1 MVEQFYNV
9 LSEGFYWLHHQDT
22 MTCDNMTYVT
32 SVSQR
37 HVGRS
42 GHRRWAG
49 DHRSLGGRAG
59 TETRHL
65 VGLPEPTFESLPPEV
80 VGESELEQGS
90 EDESGARAHPDVDGL
105 EGKHKHLYQSETLLK
120 YLLATRQY

>member
-1 MVEQFYNV
+1 
-9 LSEGFYWLHHQDT
+9 
-22 MTCDNMTYVT
+22 MTYVT

-80 VGESELEQGS
+80 ICKSELKQGRK
-90 EDESGARAHPDVDGL
+90 DEGCACPHPYVDGL
-105 EGKHKHLYQSETLLK
+105 RNKILKILL
-120 YLLATRQY
+120 